1 MGSKRDSFCCQQKSP
16 TSPAL
21 QGIQG
26 EAVYCTHKK
35 FSALNKKTWAHGRM
49 HALEGLE
56 RSSTC
61 VSAHSP
67 ALYTLDSCTHARTHA
82 RGMVGCFCEC
92 RLTQFWRYCPSQL
105 NTLFRQQLPLRWL
118 AFVVVCAAAPANAP
132 ATFLQLLSIDFFLF
146 LLLLQV
152 TVSLLC
158 YSISFA
164 FRGAAI

>member
-67 ALYTLDSCTHARTHA
+67 ALYTLDACMHARTHA
-82 RGMVGCFCEC
+82 RGMVGCI
-92 RLTQFWRYCPSQL
+92 
-105 NTLFRQQLPLRWL
+105 
-118 AFVVVCAAAPANAP
+118 VVVAAAPANAP
-132 ATFLQLLSIDFFLF
+132 DTFLQLLSIDFFLF